1 MLSLNSK
8 ITRQTSSNRCSKMEK
23 IHLQHVLPKVFLQ
36 RTDIVS
42 DVWLKDV
49 TFEKER
55 LYLVEANS
63 GTGKSSLCSFIYGYR
78 NDYEGKI
85 LFDEED
91 SRQYTI
97 SQWTEMRQHHF
108 ALLWQELRMFPE
120 LTAMENVEIKNKLTG
135 FQKKDVI
142 RGWFEQLGI
151 ADKMDAKIG
160 QMSFGQQQRVAMIR
174 TLCQPFDFVFVDEP
188 ISHLDDTNS
197 AIMGDILI
205 TEAKRQGAGV
215 IATSIGKHI
224 ELNYDKI
231 LKL

>member
-1 MLSLNSK
+1 
-8 ITRQTSSNRCSKMEK
+8 MEK

-49 TFEKER
+49 TFDKER

-97 SQWTEMRQHHF
+97 SQWTEMRQRHF

>member
-1 MLSLNSK
+1 
-8 ITRQTSSNRCSKMEK
+8 MEK
-23 IHLQHVLPKVFLQ
+23 IHLQHVLPKVFVQ